1 MSGEPFVGVGG
12 GDNWDQSYAGA
23 GPVDTASQIVKSFQD
38 SDWLAFGGNVVA
50 AGLDVL
56 SMVDSPLDAIG
67 TSALGWFIE
76 HVRFLDGFLDNTV
89 GDPVAIDNAATALSR
104 AAAAL
109 DGIAAKQFTAF
120 DSEIE
125 VYRAGASPSKVPFE
139 ERVGPRAEELHL
151 QSVQCEGL
159 GRALI
164 TSGLMVSTI
173 RGIMRDLLAEFAW
186 WVLQRIAIAVAV
198 APYCGGTSV
207 GVALTDTVRS
217 GVQTGGKLAM
227 LLEQCL
233 EKLAALSA
241 KVKQLAELMSTP
253 RRATAAAAL
262 QNMLPATGKAID
274 DTAQSYQPSAYDKAR
289 QEADPEPPP
298 ETEGLGPYQPEREAP
313 FGPAQQRSSAWQTSG
328 TLDEP

>member
-1 MSGEPFVGVGG
+1 MSDPFVGVGG
-12 GDNWDQSYAGA
+12 GENWDQSFAGG

-38 SDWLAFGGNVVA
+38 SDWLAFGGNIVA

-56 SMVDSPLDAIG
+56 SVVDSPLDAIG

-89 GDPVAIDNAATALSR
+89 GDPVAIDNAAAALSK
-104 AAAAL
+104 AAVEL
-109 DGIAAKQFTAF
+109 DGIAAEQFTAF
-120 DSEIE
+120 DSEIN
-125 VYRAGASPSKVPFE
+125 VYRAGVSPSKVPFE
-139 ERVGPRAEELHL
+139 ERVGPRAEELKL
-151 QSVQCEGL
+151 LSVQCEGL

-164 TSGLMVSTI
+164 TAGLMVSTI

-186 WVLQRIAIAVAV
+186 WVLQRIAIAMAT
-198 APYCGGTSV
+198 APYSGGASV

-217 GVQTGGKLAM
+217 GVQTGGKLAT

-233 EKLAALSA
+233 EKLAALNA

-253 RRATAAAAL
+253 RRATAAVAL
-262 QNMLPATGKAID
+262 QNLLPSTGKAID

-289 QEADPEPPP
+289 EEAEPPP
-298 ETEGLGPYQPEREAP
+298 EPAELEPKVPEPEVP
-313 FGPAQQRSSAWQTSG
+313 FGPVQQRSPAWQTSG